1 MIIDKELELSDGQA
15 ITADAASTNVI
26 DLGQTADVAPGVPL
40 QVRFQVDTALSG
52 GTFSALT
59 VKLQCDTVE
68 NFASA
73 TDLPTVSSA
82 TGEVH
87 LSQDLS
93 RVLNL
98 SDRRAQKTGDSYIS
112 SEQYIRLYYDVD
124 NNPTAGAV
132 SAFVEVYQ
140 APEGDIGNIP
150 GNL

>member
-26 DLGQTADVAPGVPL
+26 DFGQATDVAPGVPL

-52 GTFSALT
+52 GSFSALT
-59 VKLQCDTVE
+59 VNLQTDTVE
-68 NFASA
+68 NFAS
-73 TDLPTVSSA
+73 PT
-82 TGEVH
+82 TL
-87 LSQDLS
+87 LSFTAPN
-93 RVLNL
+93 V
-98 SDRRAQKTGDSYIS
+98 AGDDYIVKIP
-112 SEQYIRLYYDVD
+112 EGCQQYLRLQYDVD

-140 APEGDIGNIP
+140 APEGNIGNIP

>member
-1 MIIDKELELSDGQA
+1 MIIDKSLELSDGQA

-26 DLGQTADVAPGVPL
+26 DLGQTSDVAPGVPL

-59 VKLQCDTVE
+59 VQLQTDTVE
-68 NFASA
+68 NFAS
-73 TDLPTVSSA
+73 PT
-82 TGEVH
+82 TL
-87 LSQDLS
+87 LSFTAPNVAGDDYIVKIPEGCQQYV
-93 RVLNL
+93 RLN
-98 SDRRAQKTGDSYIS
+98 
-112 SEQYIRLYYDVD
+112 YDVD

-140 APEGDIGNIP
+140 APEGDIGAIP

>member
-26 DLGQTADVAPGVPL
+26 DFGQTVDVAPGVPL

-59 VKLQCDTVE
+59 VGLQTDTVE
-68 NFASA
+68 NFAS
-73 TDLPTVSSA
+73 PT
-82 TGEVH
+82 TL
-87 LSQDLS
+87 LSFTAPN
-93 RVLNL
+93 V
-98 SDRRAQKTGDSYIS
+98 AGDDYIVKIP
-112 SEQYIRLYYDVD
+112 EGCQQYLRLYYDVD
-124 NNPTAGAV
+124 NNPTAGNV

-140 APEGDIGNIP
+140 APEGDITNIP